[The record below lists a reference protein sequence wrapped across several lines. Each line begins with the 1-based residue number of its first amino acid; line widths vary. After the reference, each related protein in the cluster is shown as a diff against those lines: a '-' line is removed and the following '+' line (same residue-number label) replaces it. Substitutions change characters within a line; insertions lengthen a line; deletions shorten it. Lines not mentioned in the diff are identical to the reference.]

1 MHRSGWCFCYHFL
14 WLWNLGFFEVF
25 DDSVWMDL
33 NLTPLNKLDHV
44 SIPCTRISVHQL
56 TQHTNTQYL
65 STPGHVPLQQ
75 AIMINILTKAHTEK
89 ASCAIFGCR
98 WLVQLFMWTEAWS
111 ILLMYFKSLVLATV
125 NHEPVVLYSQIF
137 VPQNLSKQHLLLLFL
152 SSWHSAIM
160 CQKHVL
166 TCQYSVENRSKKCR
180 QKSIRNA
187 SQLQKSKDFR
197 SSESTSGVHHI
208 SYTPNKSIICWRKWR
223 FQKQKLVI
231 RWTEM
236 KTGLEKNA
244 DPSQWIS
251 DSSF

>member
-1 MHRSGWCFCYHFL
+1 MRNIEWIWIWHR
-14 WLWNLGFFEVF
+14 
-25 DDSVWMDL
+25 
-33 NLTPLNKLDHV
+33 LNKLDHV

-137 VPQNLSKQHLLLLFL
+137 VPQKLSKQHLLLLFL
-152 SSWHSAIM
+152 FSWHSAIM
-160 CQKHVL
+160 CPKNVL

-187 SQLQKSKDFR
+187 SQLQKSKDF
-197 SSESTSGVHHI
+197 GVRNRPLVFITYHI
-208 SYTPNKSIICWRKWR
+208 PQTNPWYVDENGDFKNSLFVEQKWNRPWKKSW
-223 FQKQKLVI
+223 
-231 RWTEM
+231 
-236 KTGLEKNA
+236 
-244 DPSQWIS
+244 PSQWIS
-251 DSSF
+251 NSSF